1 MPEPQQITDRA
12 LLRRHFIKDVGL
24 YGYALGDLVDPMWA
38 ISTFTGIQRD
48 DNLTAVSLLW
58 TGVNP
63 PVLLAFG
70 DKNDVISL
78 FERIPSHE
86 VFYMLP
92 EDLLSPFQ
100 QFFQTDNVIYL
111 WRMMVEKETFTPPPQ
126 SAQVRRLNGDDA
138 EALRALYAKGM
149 GGPRPEEVEAMTPH
163 SVEQKLFFAVEEAG
177 EIAAV
182 AGTHVFAPEEKVGV
196 VGYVYTAPE
205 HRGKGYAKQATA
217 AVTSTLLASGV
228 DLVIL
233 NVAKSNLPAIRV
245 YEQLG
250 YTRHCPIVE
259 GPALKRV
266 REI

>member
-1 MPEPQQITDRA
+1 VPEPQRITDKA
-12 LLRRHFIKDVGL
+12 ILRRHFIEDVGL

-63 PVLLAFG
+63 PVVLAFG
-70 DKNDVISL
+70 DINDAASL
-78 FERIPSHE
+78 FERIPSQE

-100 QFFQTDNVIYL
+100 QFFQTDNVIHL
-111 WRMMVEKETFTPPPQ
+111 WRMTVEKRAFTPPPQ
-126 SAQVRRLNGDDA
+126 AAQVRRLKGDDA
-138 EALRALYAKGM
+138 EALRTLYAKGM
-149 GGPRPEEVEAMTPH
+149 GGPRPEEVAAMTPH
-163 SVEQKLFFAVEEAG
+163 SIEEKLLFAVEETG
-177 EIAAV
+177 ELVAV
-182 AGTHVFAPEEKVGV
+182 AGTHIFAPEEKVGV

-217 AVTSTLLASGV
+217 AVTRSLFDGGV
-228 DLVIL
+228 EQVLL

-250 YTRHCPIVE
+250 FKRHCPIVE

>member
-1 MPEPQQITDRA
+1 MPEPQLITERA
-12 LLRRHFIKDVGL
+12 LLRNHFVEDIGL

-38 ISTFTGIQRD
+38 ISTFTGIQRG

-63 PVLLAFG
+63 PVVLAFG
-70 DKNDVISL
+70 DINDAVSL
-78 FERIPSHE
+78 FEHVPSHE

-92 EDLLSPFQ
+92 EHLLSPFQ
-100 QFFQTDNVIYL
+100 QFFQTDNVIHL
-111 WRMMVEKETFTPPPQ
+111 WRMTVDKHAFVPPHQ
-126 SAQVRRLNGDDA
+126 SAQVRRLDGDDA
-138 EALRALYAKGM
+138 EALRALYTKGI
-149 GGPRPEEVEAMTPH
+149 GGPRPEEVETMTPD

-182 AGTHVFAPEEKVGV
+182 AGTHIFAPEEKVGV

-205 HRGKGYAKQATA
+205 HRGKGYAKLATA
-217 AVTSTLLASGV
+217 AVTRALFVGGV
-228 DLVIL
+228 EQVLL

-250 YTRHCPIVE
+250 YKRHCPIVE